1 MSGQDESALIERV
14 FLRIGSAET
23 DEQFQ
28 TALGKFLSP
37 VILKLNSSDESV
49 RKKVMELLVHINKRL
64 KSRPNVQLPVDTLI
78 TQFQDP
84 SATSI
89 ITNFSII
96 YIKMGFPRLD
106 REKQATLVPLL
117 INCLKGR
124 AQSQRDSLLQ
134 LLVPAMQYI
143 KFTSDAKQRQTM
155 FGLTDQDQ
163 TSGVLLA
170 YMMDLLLLPYGAHLA
185 SNQSRPSSAQGGGA
199 SPAPP
204 TPVTSTPPGLSNYTF
219 RRVTGDNALPPEGLE
234 KAKIGVLKF
243 LGGGILA
250 EEDVI
255 CHYIIAA
262 ADTRHSVATAADLE
276 LKRILGSVDWNN
288 PPIMKKLFSVFQGTV
303 DIKGQPETKPDMKR
317 RPACTRIRLKI
328 FPYFLKS
335 REACN
340 TFPSCIQVTF
350 DCLYGL
356 NTNPKLKNMAAQFVH
371 HLCLHCTDN
380 KFTPISP
387 VLLSGMVKLVG
398 EAKEDAKLRS
408 LAYVA
413 AGKIVRRCPLL
424 VSKDMGIVQKF
435 FDAICREE
443 SETRL
448 SVQESLSL
456 MSEAFQ
462 GISGTNAT
470 LMEALIMQNIDKEL
484 PQARLMAVQY
494 AKMVF
499 PTDHMPSRYILLLA
513 CGDSKEDVR
522 TEAMKGLK
530 SKPTTEKTGKLSVK
544 EELPKMP
551 KFQHAMTYINEK
563 ADQRAHTQHK
573 ITIGNHTMAFNSMA
587 YEKMVLYL
595 RSCLVCN
602 AGVMPTTDSLSDMQ
616 EQAPAVSKYMLQ
628 MLDADASSLQ
638 TYIDFI
644 KHLLTV
650 VGGTSSMYC
659 LLELVAMS
667 PTKLSSQFMKN
678 LDWIK
683 RYIFSSKDDLKT
695 FASQLHAIVLCHQ
708 PDNSKIHDAIT
719 ELHNKIS
726 SKNFEVQQGSIIAL
740 GYLIGLYLRTNSN
753 GMETDSDVESKLS
766 TAMGTAV
773 NLIAGLLKPTDDVPD
788 PLLPSICLAIG
799 EIGRNSALL
808 LPSGGEGDSQ
818 EKITKL
824 SLIKTLLKMVKSGKE
839 TNKTK
844 EKAALCLG
852 YVCVG
857 EEEFPYRKMV
867 IEEMMEAAQAKQ
879 IELNMTMGEALV
891 FAAQGITSSAA
902 RDTWTETEDEFNS
915 RTSKGT
921 NEVGWYMDLLLNK
934 YIVNSNP
941 HLRQAACI
949 WLLALVK
956 SCNTHEALQSNLLNI
971 QGAFMKMLSENDDI
985 TQDIASKGLGLVY
998 DVCSPQQKD
1007 ELVAEL
1013 VDTLMTGK
1021 RSKQE
1026 VTGESKIFEQ
1036 GSIGKT
1042 PDGGSL
1048 STYKELCSMANDL
1061 NQPDLIYKFM
1071 HLANHNA
1078 MWNSKKGAAFGFSTI
1093 AAQAGEQLA
1102 PYLSKLVPRLYRYQ
1116 FDPNPKIQLAM
1127 SSIWQ
1132 AVVQDKT
1139 NTVDKYMKEIATDL
1153 VKNLTNTQWR
1163 IRESSCMAVGDLLRG
1178 RPLDDI
1184 VDLLPEL
1191 WESCLRVRDDIKES
1205 VRNAADVACRSLSRA
1220 SIKICDINYGKIGEK
1235 ATKAVLPCLL
1245 KNSIQSPVS
1254 EVRAIGLSTILKISK
1269 NAGRLLK
1276 PHIPIL
1282 VTALLEA
1289 VSGLEPQVLNYY
1301 SLRVSDSQ
1309 AAQERLDSARIAASK
1324 MSPMMETVN
1333 LCVQYVDEEVLT
1345 ELVPRITDLTK
1356 SGIGIGT
1363 KAGCSNFVISLVH
1376 HCPKDMTPHAG
1387 KLMGAF
1393 LTGINDRN
1401 LSVKKAY
1408 ASALGYLVKVA
1419 KDSSVEKLIARL
1431 RNWYLEKE
1439 EESARL
1445 ACGLTL
1451 HSMSLHSPDI
1461 LKRHATQAMPLA
1473 FFAMH
1478 EQKPEEKSKNPE
1490 DSLSI
1495 WDEVWLD
1502 VTPGT
1507 EAGIRMYIQ
1516 EIMQLLRDS
1525 IESQSWITKA
1535 QAALAMATVASKL
1548 QAQLGPPHLGNLL
1561 SALLIGL
1568 QGKTWTGKE
1577 TLLQAVS
1584 TVCTSCRKSI
1594 ENANTE
1600 GQPSISQVVEAVM
1613 KECRKERLA
1622 YKLEALQCMG
1632 SILEEY
1638 SMDHFSDMWDIISP
1652 VLLKTDKANKDDEG
1666 EIKPEQKQSQLLCYY
1681 EVLGQAWPRTQTTQD
1696 EYSPRFH
1703 QLLCSSLPR
1712 TTWKIQTILL
1722 KTIYKFLD
1730 RHCYVCEKTLSE
1742 EPERCKPVVEGTLE
1756 VVLPCM
1762 ENLKYT
1768 VIRTEALNVIKLI
1781 VDKLKGSARLAI
1793 LSDKIMQQLTDC
1805 LTVTVKGETSPELQ
1819 DRAKD
1824 LLKCIQ
1830 CSTTS

>member
-84 SATSI
+84 TASSI

-106 REKQATLVPLL
+106 KEKQATLVPVL
-117 INCLKGR
+117 INCLKGKP
-124 AQSQRDSLLQ
+124 QTQRDNLLQ
-134 LLVPAMQYI
+134 LLIPAMQYI
-143 KFTSDAKQRQTM
+143 QFPSDPKQRQSM
-155 FGLTDQDQ
+155 YGLTDQHQ
-163 TSGVLLA
+163 TSGVLLD
-170 YMMDLLLLPYGAHLA
+170 YMMDLLLLPYSAHVA
-185 SNQSRPSSAQGGGA
+185 AVQSRPSSAQPD
-199 SPAPP
+199 STPPAPA
-204 TPVTSTPPGLSNYTF
+204 PVTPPGLSEQSF
-219 RRVTGDNALPPEGLE
+219 KRVTGDNALTPEGLE

-243 LGGGILA
+243 LGAGILA

-255 CHYIIAA
+255 CHYVIAA

-276 LKRILGSVDWNN
+276 LKRILGSIDWNN
-288 PPIMKKLFSVFQGTV
+288 QAIVKKLFSVFQGTV
-303 DIKGQPETKPDMKR
+303 DIKGKVETKAELKR
-317 RPACTRIRLKI
+317 KPACTRIRLKI

-340 TFPSCIQVTF
+340 TFPSCVQVIF
-350 DCLYGL
+350 DCLYGQT
-356 NTNPKLKNMAAQFVH
+356 TNGKLKMMATQFVH
-371 HLCLHCTDN
+371 HLCLHCTDG
-380 KFTPISP
+380 KFTPIGP

-398 EAKEDAKLRS
+398 EAKEDAKLRG

-413 AGKIVRRCPLL
+413 AGKIVRRVPQL
-424 VSKDMGIVQKF
+424 VSKDISIVQKF
-435 FDAICREE
+435 FDAMCQEDT
-443 SETRL
+443 ETRI
-448 SVQESLSL
+448 SVQEALSL

-462 GISGTNAT
+462 NITGTNAT
-470 LMEALIMQNIDKEL
+470 LMEALIMQNIDKEQ

-494 AKMVF
+494 AKAVF

-513 CGDSKEDVR
+513 TGDSKEDVR
-522 TEAMKGLK
+522 TEAMKSVK
-530 SKPTTEKTGKLSVK
+530 SKPNTDPKSAIR

-551 KFQHAMTYINEK
+551 KFATAMTYIKDK
-563 ADQRAHTQHK
+563 ADQRVKTQYK
-573 ITIGNHTMAFNSMA
+573 VTAGNHVMAFNSIA
-587 YEKMVLYL
+587 YEQMVLYL
-595 RSCLVCN
+595 RSCLACE
-602 AGVMPTTDSLSDMQ
+602 AGVIPNTDSLSDMQ
-616 EQAPAVSKYMLQ
+616 DQAPAVSKYLLGMLQ
-628 MLDADASSLQ
+628 SDSLQ
-638 TYIDFI
+638 SYLDFI

-650 VGGTSSMYC
+650 VGGACSMYC
-659 LLELVAMS
+659 LLELVSMA
-667 PTKLSSQFMKN
+667 PTKLSSQFMQN

-695 FASQLHAIVLCHQ
+695 YASQLHATVLCHQ
-708 PDNSKIHDAIT
+708 PDKTKINDAIT
-719 ELHNKIS
+719 ELCDKVS

-740 GYLIGLYLRTNSN
+740 GYLIGRYLRINSN
-753 GMETDSDVESKLS
+753 GMETDSDVDAKLS
-766 TAMGTAV
+766 AAMATAV
-773 NLIAGLLKPTDDVPD
+773 HDIVKLLKPTDEVPD

-808 LPSGGEGDSQ
+808 LPSGAEGDGQ

-824 SLIKTLLKMVKSGKE
+824 SLVKVLLKMVTSGKE

-844 EKAALCLG
+844 EKASLCLG
-852 YVCVG
+852 YICVG
-857 EEEFPYRKMV
+857 EEEFPYRRKV
-867 IEEMMEAAQAKQ
+867 IKEMMEAAQAKQ
-879 IELNMTMGEALV
+879 IELNMTMGDALV
-891 FAAQGITSSAA
+891 YSAQGITAAAA
-902 RDTWTETEDEFNS
+902 RDMWTETVEEFNS
-915 RTSKGT
+915 RTSKGV
-921 NEVGWYMDLLLNK
+921 NEVAWYLDLLLK
-934 YIVNSNP
+934 QYIVNVNP

-956 SCNTHEALQSNLLNI
+956 NCNTHEALQSNLLEI
-971 QGAFMKMLSENDDI
+971 QRAFMKMLSENDDI

-998 DVCSPQQKD
+998 EVCSSKQKD

-1021 RSKQE
+1021 RAKQE
-1026 VTGESKIFEQ
+1026 VTGDSKIFEQ

-1042 PDGGSL
+1042 PDGGGL

-1102 PYLSKLVPRLYRYQ
+1102 PYLHKLVPRLYRYQ
-1116 FDPNPKIQLAM
+1116 FDPNPKIQQAM
-1127 SSIWQ
+1127 TSIWQ
-1132 AVVQDKT
+1132 AVVHDNT

-1153 VKNLTNTQWR
+1153 VKNLTNNQWR
-1163 IRESSCMAVGDLLRG
+1163 VRESSCLAVNDLLRG
-1178 RPLDDI
+1178 RPIDDI
-1184 VDLLPEL
+1184 VHILPDL

-1205 VRNAADVACRSLSRA
+1205 VRNAADVACRALSRA
-1220 SIKICDINYGKIGEK
+1220 SVKICDVNYGKIGEE

-1245 KNSIQSPVS
+1245 KNSIQSSVS
-1254 EVRAIGLSTILKISK
+1254 AVRAIGLSTLLKISK
-1269 NAGRLLK
+1269 NAGSLLK

-1301 SLRVSDSQ
+1301 SLRVADSQ
-1309 AAQERLDSARIAASK
+1309 TAQDQLDSARIAASK

-1345 ELVPRITDLTK
+1345 ELVPRITDLIK

-1363 KAGCSNFVISLVH
+1363 KAGCSSFVVSLVH
-1376 HCPKDMTPHAG
+1376 HCPKDLAPHAG

-1419 KDSSVEKLIARL
+1419 KDSSVEKLISRL
-1431 RNWYLEKE
+1431 RSWYLDKE
-1439 EESARL
+1439 EETARL

-1478 EQKPEEKSKNPE
+1478 EQVPEEEKSKSPE

-1495 WDEVWLD
+1495 WDEVWLE

-1507 EAGIRMYIQ
+1507 EAGIRLYIQ
-1516 EIMQLLRDS
+1516 EIVQILRES
-1525 IESQSWITKA
+1525 IESQSWKTKA

-1561 SALLIGL
+1561 SALLVGL

-1577 TLLQAVS
+1577 ALLQAVQ

-1594 ENANTE
+1594 EKEETE

-1638 SMDHFSDMWDIISP
+1638 KLDHFKEMWDILTP
-1652 VLLKTDKANKDDEG
+1652 TLLKKDKDDKED
-1666 EIKPEQKQSQLLCYY
+1666 EDDDIKPEQKQNQLLCYY
-1681 EVLGQAWPRTQTTQD
+1681 DVLGQAWPCSRPTQD
-1696 EYSPRFH
+1696 EYSQRFH
-1703 QLLCSSLPR
+1703 ELLCSSLPR
-1712 TTWKIQTILL
+1712 NTWKIQTSLL
-1722 KTIYKFLD
+1722 KTTHKFLD
-1730 RHCYVCEKTLSE
+1730 RHCCFCVKSISENPTHSRALVEK
-1742 EPERCKPVVEGTLE
+1742 TLE
-1756 VVLPCM
+1756 VVIPCM

-1768 VIRTEALNVIKLI
+1768 VIRTEALNVIKLT
-1781 VDKLKGSARLAI
+1781 VTRLQECNQLAI
-1793 LSDKIMQQLTDC
+1793 LSNTTQHQLTEC
-1805 LTVTVKGETSPELQ
+1805 LTVMAAGESNPELQ
-1819 DRAKD
+1819 DSAKG
-1824 LLKCIQ
+1824 LLKSVQ
-1830 CSTTS
+1830 TTS

>member
-84 SATSI
+84 SASSI

-106 REKQATLVPLL
+106 KEKQATLVPVL
-117 INCLKGR
+117 INCLKGKP
-124 AQSQRDSLLQ
+124 QSQRDNLLQ
-134 LLVPAMQYI
+134 LLIPAMQYI
-143 KFTSDAKQRQTM
+143 KFPSDAKQRQSVY
-155 FGLTDQDQ
+155 GLTDQHQ
-163 TSGVLLA
+163 TSGVLLD
-170 YMMDLLLLPYGAHLA
+170 YMMDLLLLPYSAHVA
-185 SNQSRPSSAQGGGA
+185 GIQNRPSSAQPD
-199 SPAPP
+199 STPPPPAP
-204 TPVTSTPPGLSNYTF
+204 VTPPGLSEQSF
-219 RRVTGDNALPPEGLE
+219 KRVSGDNALIPEALE

-243 LGGGILA
+243 LAGGILA
-250 EEDVI
+250 DEDVV
-255 CHYIIAA
+255 CHYVVAA
-262 ADTRHSVATAADLE
+262 ADTRHSVATAADME
-276 LKRILGSVDWNN
+276 LKRILGSIDWNN
-288 PPIMKKLFSVFQGTV
+288 QAIIKKLFSVFQGTV
-303 DIKGQPETKPDMKR
+303 DIKGKTETKAELKR
-317 RPACTRIRLKI
+317 KPVCTRIRLKI

-335 REACN
+335 REACV
-340 TFPSCIQVTF
+340 TFPSCVQVIF
-350 DCLYGL
+350 DCLYGQT
-356 NTNPKLKNMAAQFVH
+356 TNAKLKLMATQFVH

-380 KFTPISP
+380 KFTPIGP

-398 EAKEDAKLRS
+398 EAKEDAKLRG

-413 AGKIVRRCPLL
+413 AGKIVRRVPQI
-424 VSKDMGIVQKF
+424 VSKDISIVQKF
-435 FDAICREE
+435 FDAMCQEDT
-443 SETRL
+443 ETRI
-448 SVQESLSL
+448 SVQEALSL

-462 GISGTNAT
+462 NITGTNST
-470 LMEALIMQNIDKEL
+470 LMEALIMQNIDKEQ

-494 AKMVF
+494 AKAVF

-513 CGDSKEDVR
+513 SGDNKEDVR
-522 TEAMKGLK
+522 TEAMKALK
-530 SKPTTEKTGKLSVK
+530 SKPNTENVK
-544 EELPKMP
+544 SPVKQELPKMP
-551 KFQHAMTYINEK
+551 KFTSAMMYIKQK
-563 ADQRAHTQHK
+563 ADQRVKTQHK
-573 ITIGNHTMAFNSMA
+573 VTAGNHVMAFNSIA
-587 YEKMVLYL
+587 YEQMVLYL
-595 RSCLVCN
+595 RSCLARE
-602 AGVMPTTDSLSDMQ
+602 AGVIPNTDSLSGMQ
-616 EQAPAVSKYMLQ
+616 EQAPAVSKYLLG
-628 MLDADASSLQ
+628 MLDSDSLQ
-638 TYIDFI
+638 IYLDFI

-659 LLELVAMS
+659 LLELVSMA

-695 FASQLHAIVLCHQ
+695 YASQLHATVLCHQ
-708 PDNSKIHDAIT
+708 PDKTKINDAIT
-719 ELHNKIS
+719 ELSDKVS

-740 GYLIGLYLRTNSN
+740 GYLIGQYLRMNSN
-753 GMETDSDVESKLS
+753 GMETDSEVDAKLM
-766 TAMGTAV
+766 TAMTTAV
-773 NLIAGLLKPTDDVPD
+773 HDIVKLLKPTDEVPD
-788 PLLPSICLAIG
+788 PLLPFVCLAIG
-799 EIGRNSALL
+799 EIGRNSPLL
-808 LPSGGEGDSQ
+808 LPSGAEGDSQ
-818 EKITKL
+818 EKLTKL
-824 SLIKTLLKMVKSGKE
+824 SLIKVLLKMVTSGKE

-844 EKAALCLG
+844 EKTALCLG
-852 YVCVG
+852 YICVG
-857 EEEFPYRKMV
+857 EEEFPYRKKV
-867 IEEMMEAAQAKQ
+867 IEEMMEAAKAKQ
-879 IELNMTMGEALV
+879 IELNMTMGDALV
-891 FAAQGITSSAA
+891 YSAQGITSVAA
-902 RDTWTETEDEFNS
+902 RDVWTETEEEFNS
-915 RTSKGT
+915 RTSKSV
-921 NEVGWYMDLLLNK
+921 NEVAWYMDLLLNK
-934 YIVNSNP
+934 YIVNVNP

-956 SCNTHEALQSNLLNI
+956 SCNTHEVLQSSLLQI
-971 QGAFMKMLSENDDI
+971 QRAFMKMLSENDDI
-985 TQDIASKGLGLVY
+985 TQDIASKGLGMVY
-998 DVCSPQQKD
+998 EVCSAKQKD

-1021 RSKQE
+1021 RAKQE

-1102 PYLSKLVPRLYRYQ
+1102 PYLHKLVPRLYRYQ

-1132 AVVQDKT
+1132 AVVQDNN
-1139 NTVDKYMKEIATDL
+1139 NTVDKYMKQIATDL
-1153 VKNLTNTQWR
+1153 IKNLTNNQWR
-1163 IRESSCMAVGDLLRG
+1163 IRESSCLAVNDLLRG

-1205 VRNAADVACRSLSRA
+1205 VRNAADLACRCLSRA
-1220 SIKICDINYGKIGEK
+1220 SIKICDVNYGKIGEE

-1245 KNSIQSPVS
+1245 KNSIQSSVS
-1254 EVRAIGLSTILKISK
+1254 DVRTIGLSTILKISK
-1269 NAGRLLK
+1269 NAGSLLK

-1309 AAQERLDSARIAASK
+1309 AAQNQLDSARIAASK

-1345 ELVPRITDLTK
+1345 ELVPRITDLIK

-1363 KAGCSNFVISLVH
+1363 KAGCSSFVISLVH
-1376 HCPKDMTPHAG
+1376 QCPKDLSTHAG

-1419 KDSSVEKLIARL
+1419 KDSSVEKLIAKL
-1431 RNWYLEKE
+1431 RSWYLDKE
-1439 EESARL
+1439 EETARL

-1478 EQKPEEKSKNPE
+1478 EQKPEEEKSKSPE

-1495 WDEVWLD
+1495 WDEVWLE

-1507 EAGIRMYIQ
+1507 EAGIRLYIQ
-1516 EIMQLLRDS
+1516 EIVQILRES
-1525 IESQSWITKA
+1525 IESQSWKTKA
-1535 QAALAMATVASKL
+1535 QAALSMATVASKL
-1548 QAQLGPPHLGNLL
+1548 QAQLGPPHLGSLL
-1561 SALLIGL
+1561 SALLVGL

-1577 TLLQAVS
+1577 ALLQAVQ
-1584 TVCTSCRKSI
+1584 TVCTSCRKSM
-1594 ENANTE
+1594 ENADTE

-1638 SMDHFSDMWDIISP
+1638 KLDHFREMWDILSP
-1652 VLLKTDKANKDDEG
+1652 TLLKKDKEDKEEEDDA
-1666 EIKPEQKQSQLLCYY
+1666 IKPEQKQNQLLCYFD
-1681 EVLGQAWPRTQTTQD
+1681 VLGQAWPSSQPTQD
-1696 EYSPRFH
+1696 EYSQRFH
-1703 QLLCSSLPR
+1703 ELLCSSLPR
-1712 TTWKIQTILL
+1712 NTWKIQTSLL
-1722 KTIYKFLD
+1722 KTTHKFLD
-1730 RHCYVCEKTLSE
+1730 RHCYCCAKSISE
-1742 EPERCKPVVEGTLE
+1742 DSKRCKPLLDGTLE
-1756 VVLPCM
+1756 VVIPCM

-1768 VIRTEALNVIKLI
+1768 VIRAEALNVIKLI
-1781 VDKLKGSARLAI
+1781 VNRLKECNQLAI
-1793 LSDKIMQQLTDC
+1793 LSNAIQQKLKERLT
-1805 LTVTVKGETSPELQ
+1805 LTAEGETNPEIQ
-1819 DRAKD
+1819 DSAKE
-1824 LLKCIQ
+1824 LLKSVQGSIP
-1830 CSTTS
+1830 

>member
-1 MSGQDESALIERV
+1 MPISMSGQDESALIERV

-84 SATSI
+84 SASSI

-106 REKQATLVPLL
+106 KEKQATLVPLL
-117 INCLKGR
+117 INCLKGKP
-124 AQSQRDSLLQ
+124 QSQRDSLLQ
-134 LLVPAMQYI
+134 LLIPAMQYI
-143 KFTSDAKQRQTM
+143 KFPSDAKQRQAVY
-155 FGLTDQDQ
+155 GLTDQHQ
-163 TSGVLLA
+163 TSGVLLD
-170 YMMDLLLLPYGAHLA
+170 YMMDLLLLPYSAHVA
-185 SNQSRPSSAQGGGA
+185 AIQNRPSSAQPDA
-199 SPAPP
+199 TPPP
-204 TPVTSTPPGLSNYTF
+204 TAPVTPTPPGLSEYSF
-219 RRVTGDNALPPEGLE
+219 RRVAGDNALTPEALE

-243 LGGGILA
+243 LGAGILA

-255 CHYIIAA
+255 CHYIVAA
-262 ADTRHSVATAADLE
+262 ADTRHSVATAADME
-276 LKRILGSVDWNN
+276 LKRILGSIDWNN
-288 PPIMKKLFSVFQGTV
+288 QAIIKQLFSVFQGTV
-303 DIKGQPETKPDMKR
+303 DIKGKTETKPELKR
-317 RPACTRIRLKI
+317 KPVCTRIRLKI

-350 DCLYGL
+350 DCLYGQT
-356 NTNPKLKNMAAQFVH
+356 TNSKLKLMATQFVH
-371 HLCLHCTDN
+371 HLCLHCADN
-380 KFTPISP
+380 KFAPIGP

-398 EAKEDAKLRS
+398 EAKEDAKLRG

-413 AGKIVRRCPLL
+413 AGKIVRRSPQI
-424 VSKDMGIVQKF
+424 VSKDIGIVQKF
-435 FDAICREE
+435 FDAMCQEDA
-443 SETRL
+443 ETRL
-448 SVQESLSL
+448 SVQEALSL
-456 MSEAFQ
+456 MSEAFHD
-462 GISGTNAT
+462 ISGTNAT
-470 LMEALIMQNIDKEL
+470 LMEALVMQNIDKEQ
-484 PQARLMAVQY
+484 PQARLVAVQY
-494 AKMVF
+494 AKAVF
-499 PTDHMPSRYILLLA
+499 PTDHMPSRYVLLLA
-513 CGDSKEDVR
+513 SGDNKEDVR
-522 TEAMKGLK
+522 TEAMKALK
-530 SKPTTEKTGKLSVK
+530 SKQTTEKVPSKSSAK

-551 KFQHAMTYINEK
+551 KFSSAMMYIKQK
-563 ADQRAHTQHK
+563 ADQRVLTQHK
-573 ITIGNHTMAFNSMA
+573 VTAGNHVMAFNSIA
-587 YEKMVLYL
+587 YEQMVLYL
-595 RSCLVCN
+595 RSCLACE
-602 AGVMPTTDSLSDMQ
+602 AGVIPNTDSLSDMQ
-616 EQAPAVSKYMLQ
+616 DQAPAISKFLLGMLNS
-628 MLDADASSLQ
+628 DSLQ

-659 LLELVAMS
+659 LLELVSMA
-667 PTKLSSQFMKN
+667 PGKLSSQFMKN

-683 RYIFSSKDDLKT
+683 RYIFSSKDELKT
-695 FASQLHAIVLCHQ
+695 YASQLHATVLCHQ
-708 PDNSKIHDAIT
+708 ADKTKISDAIL
-719 ELHNKIS
+719 ELSDKIS
-726 SKNFEVQQGSIIAL
+726 SKSFEVQQGSIIAL
-740 GYLIGLYLRTNSN
+740 GYLIGQYLRMNSN
-753 GMETDSDVESKLS
+753 GMETDSSVDAKLS
-766 TAMGTAV
+766 AAMGTAV
-773 NLIAGLLKPTDDVPD
+773 HNIVKLLKPTDEVPD

-808 LPSGGEGDSQ
+808 LPSGAEGDGQ

-824 SLIKTLLKMVKSGKE
+824 SLIKVLLKMVTSGKE

-852 YVCVG
+852 YICVG
-857 EEEFPYRKMV
+857 EEEFPYRRKV
-867 IEEMMEAAQAKQ
+867 IEQMMEAAQAKQ
-879 IELNMTMGEALV
+879 IELNMTIGDALV
-891 FAAQGITSSAA
+891 FSAQGITSAAA
-902 RDTWTETEDEFNS
+902 RNVWTETVEEFNS
-915 RTSKGT
+915 RTSKSV
-921 NEVGWYMDLLLNK
+921 NEVAWYMDLLLNK
-934 YIVNSNP
+934 YIVNVNP

-956 SCNTHEALQSNLLNI
+956 SCNMHEALQSNLLEI
-971 QGAFMKMLSENDDI
+971 QRAFMKMLSENDDV

-998 DVCSPQQKD
+998 EVCSSKQKD
-1007 ELVAEL
+1007 QLVAEL

-1021 RSKQE
+1021 RAKQE

-1102 PYLSKLVPRLYRYQ
+1102 PYLHKLVPRLYRYQ

-1132 AVVQDKT
+1132 AVVQDNN
-1139 NTVDKYMKEIATDL
+1139 NTVEKYMKEIAKDL
-1153 VKNLTNTQWR
+1153 IKNLTNTQWR
-1163 IRESSCMAVGDLLRG
+1163 IRESSCLAVSDLLRG
-1178 RPLDDI
+1178 RPVDDI
-1184 VDLLPEL
+1184 VDLLPDL
-1191 WESCLRVRDDIKES
+1191 WENCLRVRDDIKES
-1205 VRNAADVACRSLSRA
+1205 VRNAADVACRSLSRV
-1220 SIKICDINYGKIGEK
+1220 SIKICDVNYGKVGEQ

-1245 KNSIQSPVS
+1245 KNSIQSSVS

-1269 NAGRLLK
+1269 NAGSLLK

-1309 AAQERLDSARIAASK
+1309 AAQDQLDSARIAASK

-1345 ELVPRITDLTK
+1345 ELVPRITDLIK

-1363 KAGCSNFVISLVH
+1363 KAGCSSFVISLVH
-1376 HCPKDMTPHAG
+1376 HCPKDLSPHAG
-1387 KLMGAF
+1387 NYKMCSETAF
-1393 LTGINDRN
+1393 LFLQYTYSCLQYIPCSYIDRLHIQMKQIYFTC
-1401 LSVKKAY
+1401 LS
-1408 ASALGYLVKVA
+1408 LT
-1419 KDSSVEKLIARL
+1419 
-1431 RNWYLEKE
+1431 

-1451 HSMSLHSPDI
+1451 HSMSQHSPDI
-1461 LKRHATQAMPLA
+1461 LKRHATLAMPLA

-1478 EQKPEEKSKNPE
+1478 EQKPEEQKSKNPE

-1495 WDEVWLD
+1495 WDEVWLE

-1507 EAGIRMYIQ
+1507 EAGIRLYIQ
-1516 EIMQLLRDS
+1516 EIVQILRES
-1525 IESQSWITKA
+1525 IESQSWNTKA
-1535 QAALAMATVASKL
+1535 QAALSMATVASKL

-1577 TLLQAVS
+1577 ALLQAVK
-1584 TVCTSCRKSI
+1584 TVCTSCKKSI
-1594 ENANTE
+1594 ENSDTE

-1638 SMDHFSDMWDIISP
+1638 KLDHFKDMWDILSP
-1652 VLLKTDKANKDDEG
+1652 TLLKKDKEDKEEDDD
-1666 EIKPEQKQSQLLCYY
+1666 EIKPEQKQNQLLCYY
-1681 EVLGQAWPRTQTTQD
+1681 DVLGQAWPYSQSTQD
-1696 EYSPRFH
+1696 EYSQRFH
-1703 QLLCSSLPR
+1703 ELLCSSLPR
-1712 TTWKIQTILL
+1712 NTWKIQTSLL
-1722 KTIYKFLD
+1722 KTTHKFLD
-1730 RHCYVCEKTLSE
+1730 RHCCFCAKRVSE
-1742 EPERCKPVVEGTLE
+1742 HPEQCKPLLERTLE
-1756 VVLPCM
+1756 VVIPCM

-1781 VDKLKGSARLAI
+1781 VNRLKESSNLRI
-1793 LSDKIMQQLTDC
+1793 LSNAIEQQITEC
-1805 LTVTVKGETSPELQ
+1805 LTVTAKGEVNPELK
-1819 DRAKD
+1819 DSAKE
-1824 LLKCIQ
+1824 LLKSVQ
-1830 CSTTS
+1830 GSTS

>member
-1 MSGQDESALIERV
+1 MTLSFVALIERV

-84 SATSI
+84 SASSI

-106 REKQATLVPLL
+106 KEKQATLVPLL
-117 INCLKGR
+117 INCLKGKP
-124 AQSQRDSLLQ
+124 QSQRDNLLQ
-134 LLVPAMQYI
+134 LLIPAMQYI
-143 KFTSDAKQRQTM
+143 KFPSDAKQRQIVY
-155 FGLTDQDQ
+155 GLTDQHQ
-163 TSGVLLA
+163 TSGLLLD
-170 YMMDLLLLPYGAHLA
+170 YMMDLLLLPYSAHVAAL
-185 SNQSRPSSAQGGGA
+185 QSRPSSAQPNA
-199 SPAPP
+199 TPQPPAPV
-204 TPVTSTPPGLSNYTF
+204 TPTPPGLSEYSF
-219 RRVTGDNALPPEGLE
+219 KRVTGDNALTPESLE
-234 KAKIGVLKF
+234 KTKIGVLKF
-243 LGGGILA
+243 LGAGILT

-255 CHYIIAA
+255 CHYVVAA

-288 PPIMKKLFSVFQGTV
+288 QAIIKKLFSVFQGTT
-303 DIKGQPETKPDMKR
+303 DIKGKTQTKPELKR

-340 TFPSCIQVTF
+340 TFPSCIQVIF
-350 DCLYGL
+350 DCLYGQT
-356 NTNPKLKNMAAQFVH
+356 TNAKLKLMATQFVH

-380 KFTPISP
+380 KFTPIAP

-398 EAKEDAKLRS
+398 EATEDAKLRS

-413 AGKIVRRCPLL
+413 AGKIVRRFPQL
-424 VSKDMGIVQKF
+424 VSKDISIVQKF
-435 FDAICREE
+435 FDAMCQEE
-443 SETRL
+443 ADTRI
-448 SVQESLSL
+448 SVQEALSL

-462 GISGTNAT
+462 DISGTNTT
-470 LMEALIMQNIDKEL
+470 LMEALIMQNIDKEQ

-494 AKMVF
+494 AKAVF
-499 PTDHMPSRYILLLA
+499 PSDHMPSRYVLLLA
-513 CGDSKEDVR
+513 CGDNKEDIR

-530 SKPTTEKTGKLSVK
+530 SKLTAESMPLKSPAKK
-544 EELPKMP
+544 EPLKMP
-551 KFQHAMTYINEK
+551 KFQSAMTYIKQK
-563 ADQRAHTQHK
+563 ADQRVMTQHK
-573 ITIGNHTMAFNSMA
+573 VTAGNHVMAFNSIA
-587 YEKMVLYL
+587 YEQMVLYL
-595 RSCLVCN
+595 RSCLACE
-602 AGVMPTTDSLSDMQ
+602 AGVVPNIESLSDMQ
-616 EQAPAVSKYMLQ
+616 DQAPAVSKFLLG
-628 MLDADASSLQ
+628 MLDSDSLQ

-659 LLELVAMS
+659 LLELVSMA

-695 FASQLHAIVLCHQ
+695 YASQLHATVLCNQ
-708 PDNSKIHDAIT
+708 PDKSKIHEVVM
-719 ELHNKIS
+719 ELSDKIS
-726 SKNFEVQQGSIIAL
+726 SKSFEVQQGSIIAL
-740 GYLIGLYLRTNSN
+740 GYLIGLYLRLNSN
-753 GMETDSDVESKLS
+753 GMETDSNVDAKLS

-773 NLIAGLLKPTDDVPD
+773 HAIVKLLKPTDEVPD
-788 PLLPSICLAIG
+788 PMLPSICLAIG

-808 LPSGGEGDSQ
+808 LPSGGEGDS
-818 EKITKL
+818 EENTTKF
-824 SLIKTLLKMVKSGKE
+824 SLIKVLLKMVTSGKE

-852 YVCVG
+852 YICVG
-857 EEEFPYRKMV
+857 EEEFPYRRKV
-867 IEEMMEAAQAKQ
+867 IKEMMEAAQAKQ
-879 IELNMTMGEALV
+879 IELNMTMGDALV
-891 FAAQGITSSAA
+891 FSAQGITSSAA
-902 RDTWTETEDEFNS
+902 RDVWTETEEEFNS
-915 RTSKGT
+915 RTSKSV
-921 NEVGWYMDLLLNK
+921 NEVAWYLDLLLNK
-934 YIVNSNP
+934 YIVNVNP

-956 SCNTHEALQSNLLNI
+956 SCNTHEALQSNLLQI
-971 QGAFMKMLSENDDI
+971 QRAFMKMLSENDDV

-998 DVCSPQQKD
+998 EVCSPKQKD
-1007 ELVAEL
+1007 ELVSEL

-1021 RSKQE
+1021 RAKQE

-1078 MWNSKKGAAFGFSTI
+1078 MWNSKKGAAFGFGTI

-1102 PYLSKLVPRLYRYQ
+1102 PYLHKLVPRLYRYQ

-1132 AVVQDKT
+1132 AVVQDNK

-1153 VKNLTNTQWR
+1153 VKNLTNNQWR
-1163 IRESSCMAVGDLLRG
+1163 IRESSCLAVSDLLRG

-1184 VDLLPEL
+1184 VDLLPDL
-1191 WESCLRVRDDIKES
+1191 WEACLRVRDDIKES
-1205 VRNAADVACRSLSRA
+1205 VRNAADVACRGLSRA
-1220 SIKICDINYGKIGEK
+1220 SIKICDINYGKIGEQ

-1245 KNSIQSPVS
+1245 KNSIQSSVS
-1254 EVRAIGLSTILKISK
+1254 DVRAIGLSTILKISK
-1269 NAGRLLK
+1269 NAGSLLK

-1309 AAQERLDSARIAASK
+1309 AAQDRLDSARIAASK

-1345 ELVPRITDLTK
+1345 ELVPRLTDLIK

-1363 KAGCSNFVISLVH
+1363 KAGCSSFVISLVH
-1376 HCPKDMTPHAG
+1376 HCPKDLTLHAG

-1431 RNWYLEKE
+1431 RSWYLEKE

-1478 EQKPEEKSKNPE
+1478 EQKPEEEKSKSPE

-1495 WDEVWLD
+1495 WDEVWLE

-1507 EAGIRMYIQ
+1507 EAGIRLYIQ
-1516 EIMQLLRDS
+1516 EIVELLRES

-1535 QAALAMATVASKL
+1535 QAALSMATVASKL
-1548 QAQLGPPHLGNLL
+1548 EAQLGPPHLGNLL

-1577 TLLQAVS
+1577 ALLQAVK

-1594 ENANTE
+1594 ENSNTE
-1600 GQPSISQVVEAVM
+1600 SQPSISQVVEAVM

-1638 SMDHFSDMWDIISP
+1638 KLDHFKDMWDILSP
-1652 VLLKTDKANKDDEG
+1652 TLLKKDKEGEDD
-1666 EIKPEQKQSQLLCYY
+1666 EIKPEQKQNQLLCYY
-1681 EVLGQAWPRTQTTQD
+1681 DVLGQAWPYSQPTQD
-1696 EYSPRFH
+1696 EYSQRFH
-1703 QLLCSSLPR
+1703 ELLCSSLPR
-1712 TTWKIQTILL
+1712 NTWKIQTSLL
-1722 KTIYKFLD
+1722 RTTYKFLD
-1730 RHCYVCEKTLSE
+1730 RHCCFCTKSVSE
-1742 EPERCKPVVEGTLE
+1742 DPKRCKPLLEGTLQ
-1756 VVLPCM
+1756 VVIPCM

-1768 VIRTEALNVIKLI
+1768 VIRTEALNVIRLI
-1781 VDKLKGSARLAI
+1781 VNRLKESSKLSI
-1793 LSDKIMQQLTDC
+1793 LSDAIHQQLKEC
-1805 LTVTVKGETSPELQ
+1805 LTVTATGETSPELQ
-1819 DRAKD
+1819 DSAKE
-1824 LLKCIQ
+1824 LLK
-1830 CSTTS
+1830 SVH